1 LAVSLERQFTN
12 EDIKRDAIS
21 FGLAVNRAPPFV
33 ALLELINI
41 KFANM
46 RSLAVAEAVV
56 GEHKKA

>member
-1 LAVSLERQFTN
+1 MVPLF
-12 EDIKRDAIS
+12 I
-21 FGLAVNRAPPFV
+21 

-41 KFANM
+41 EFANV